1 MKKQY
6 NVLIQDKATG
16 CISIETVTAEN
27 RSTAMQMAETLHKGI
42 VRDTVECI

>member
-16 CISIETVTAEN
+16 RISIETVTADT
-27 RSTAMQMAETLHKGI
+27 RSVAMQIAETLHKGI
-42 VRDTVECI
+42 VRDVVERI